1 MAKVFVIDRNLNTE
15 GLVEKLEK
23 SKAPAEKTEVF
34 FFQGLDGFYYF
45 PQEVFKL
52 LEKSGIA
59 FNLLNVIEADPSGM
73 IKYSIKSKE
82 KS

>member
-1 MAKVFVIDRNLNTE
+1 MSKVFVIDRNLDTK

-23 SKAPAEKTEVF
+23 LKAPAEKIEIF

-45 PQEVFKL
+45 PEEVFKL
-52 LEKSGIA
+52 LEKSGIT
-59 FNLLNVIEADPSGM
+59 FNLLNVVEADLSEM

-82 KS
+82 QS